1 MKVSNK
7 NIVGVN
13 PKGNLLNS
21 WKDVEKRSKVFCQ
34 EDQRCHEPP
43 PAGRAGF
50 RESMLNTLKCHG
62 MDHDTQVRKD
72 GNLIDSQKDVDI
84 CKVHLVDGRLKRM
97 VRQGV
102 ACQIKWSTL
111 ESGRQDF
118 VTLNLQKYTDNCVV
132 VWTTT
137 PKSRQ
142 GLYTS
147 HFRMLLSACLP
158 DRQGIH
164 KYKFPLKTCG
174 NDRKVLQRKN
184 KITKG
189 ARINAVT

>member
-1 MKVSNK
+1 MKVNIK
-7 NIVGVN
+7 NIVGVS
-13 PKGNLLNS
+13 PVGNLLNS
-21 WKDVEKRSKVFCQ
+21 QRDVEKRSKVLCQ
-34 EDQRCHEPP
+34 EDQRCHES
-43 PAGRAGF
+43 F
-50 RESMLNTLKCHG
+50 RDSISMIINALKCHG
-62 MDHDTQVRKD
+62 TDRDTQIRKD